1 MNPAKSIIQN
11 ILKTIILNYI
21 TITNY
26 NIYSLI
32 LKQTYANSIIDLYKY
47 PILQI

>member
-1 MNPAKSIIQN
+1 MNLAKSIIQN
-11 ILKTIILNYI
+11 QLKTIILNYT

-26 NIYSLI
+26 NIQYLNF
-32 LKQTYANSIIDLYKY
+32 KQTYANSIIDLYKY